1 MEHLRTALSEHCPLR
16 GRAEEGLLRGVAKS
30 DASNRPETTKTEE
43 LPTPSAPSASTVS
56 RRALCHRRN
65 GTQPSSY
72 ITPASLDSVFIIDAL
87 GHLTC
92 QVLSINDGARED
104 CAASTA

>member
-1 MEHLRTALSEHCPLR
+1 MRQIAPKAKRAADAVGTVRVHRESE
-16 GRAEEGLLRGVAKS
+16 
-30 DASNRPETTKTEE
+30 
-43 LPTPSAPSASTVS
+43 
-56 RRALCHRRN
+56 ALCHRKN
-65 GTQPSSY
+65 GTRPSSY

-92 QVLSINDGARED
+92 QVLSVNDGAHED

>member
-1 MEHLRTALSEHCPLR
+1 MCCVVGVCVCMPAVSYSTHGSLQPPWWDKDSKAKRAADAVGTVRVHRESE
-16 GRAEEGLLRGVAKS
+16 
-30 DASNRPETTKTEE
+30 
-43 LPTPSAPSASTVS
+43 
-56 RRALCHRRN
+56 ALCHRKN
-65 GTQPSSY
+65 GTRPSSY

-92 QVLSINDGARED
+92 QVLSVNDGAHED